1 MNDILNY
8 SLKSLNTFKIDV
20 NADRF
25 ISFDNLYEFLIF
37 AKENKNI
44 FKQKFIV
51 TGEGSNLLFTK
62 DYNGTVIH
70 PETKVFGVLNETDTH
85 YIVQSEAGLKWDDF
99 VENTLK
105 LEAYGLENLSL
116 IPGTVGA
123 SVVQNIGAYGVEVG
137 DFVDKVKYICLED
150 FVIKTITGNDCQFSY
165 RNSIFKNELKN
176 KAIVVAVDFKLNKIP
191 ECNTNYA
198 DIKRCISDNVD
209 ITPMFIRKAVID
221 IRNKKLPDP
230 DIIGNAGSF
239 FKNPVIDKTKF
250 DELLLKF
257 PDLRYYDL
265 HNGKYK
271 IAAGWLIDVCGFKG
285 FEHKGAA
292 VHEKQALV
300 LINKTG
306 KAEGKDIKE
315 LADIILK
322 KLKDKFGLSL
332 EPEVII
338 L

>member
-1 MNDILNY
+1 MKDIPNY
-8 SLKSLNTFKIDV
+8 CLKSLNTFKIDV

-25 ISFDNLYEFLIF
+25 ISFDNLYEFLLF

-62 DYNGTVIH
+62 DFNGTVIH
-70 PETKVFGVLNETDTH
+70 PETNIFGILKETDTH

-99 VENTLK
+99 VDETLK
-105 LEAYGLENLSL
+105 LRAYGLENLSL

-137 DFVDKVKYICLED
+137 DFVDKIKYICLEE
-150 FVIKTITGNDCQFSY
+150 FVIKTITGEDCGFSY

-176 KAIVVAVDFKLNKIP
+176 KAIVVAVDFKLKKKS

-198 DIKRCISDNVD
+198 DIQSYVADNVPV
-209 ITPMFIRKAVID
+209 TPMFIRDVVIK

-239 FKNPVIDKTKF
+239 FKNPVIDKLQFDDLLIKF
-250 DELLLKF
+250 S
-257 PDLRYYDL
+257 DLRYYDL

-271 IAAGWLIDVCGFKG
+271 IAAAWLIDVCGFKG

-292 VHEKQALV
+292 VHENQALV
-300 LINKTG
+300 LINKLG
-306 KAEGKDIKE
+306 QAKGQDIKE
-315 LADIILK
+315 LADIIQNK
-322 KLKDKFGLSL
+322 VQAKFGLIL

>member
-1 MNDILNY
+1 MKDTSNY
-8 SLKSLNTFKIDV
+8 CLKSLNTFKIDV

-25 ISFDNLYEFLIF
+25 ISFDNIDEFILF
-37 AKENKNI
+37 AKENQDI
-44 FKQKFIV
+44 FKEKFIV
-51 TGEGSNLLFTK
+51 TGEGSNLLFTC
-62 DYNGTVIH
+62 DYKGTVIH
-70 PETKVFGVLNETDTH
+70 PETKTFGILQETDNH
-85 YIVQSEAGLKWDDF
+85 FIVQSEAGLKWDDF
-99 VENTLK
+99 VEETLNLK
-105 LEAYGLENLSL
+105 AYGLENLSL
-116 IPGTVGA
+116 IPGSVGA

-137 DFVDKVKYICLED
+137 DFVKTVKYLCLED
-150 FVIKTITGNDCQFSY
+150 FVIKTISGKDCGFSY

-176 KAIVVAVDFKLNKIP
+176 KAIVVAVDFKLNKKP

-198 DIKRCISDNVD
+198 DIKSYLTDNV
-209 ITPMFIRKAVID
+209 IVTPLFIRETVIK

-239 FKNPVIDKTKF
+239 FKNPVIDKDQF
-250 DELLLKF
+250 DDLLIKF

-271 IAAGWLIDVCGFKG
+271 IAAGWLIDVCGLKG
-285 FEHKGAA
+285 FEHNGAA
-292 VHEKQALV
+292 VHENQALV
-300 LINKTG
+300 LINKSG
-306 KAEGKDIKE
+306 QAQGKDIKE

-322 KLKDKFGLSL
+322 VVKDKFGLSL